1 MNNDIKLK
9 EIIIYTLL
17 IFIII
22 VAIYGYINSKIVIK
36 GNFINNY
43 LKRSIS
49 IQEISPKRMY
59 INVWRMTRNLYA
71 DETLNNQDWNR
82 WRNRYRKKIKTT
94 EDAAVAI
101 NTMLASLND
110 PYTKFLLSA
119 EFLKQ
124 QIILDSKITGI
135 GILFNKSDD
144 NIMVSQVIENS
155 PAKKENINEG
165 DIILK
170 INGENIKDLDTDE
183 VIEKLEKNTDENVE
197 LTIKHG
203 DTIITKKI
211 KNTDIPF
218 ETMQYRITEDNIG
231 IIKLSNIMGEKAEE
245 DFKQILRDTNDTK
258 GIILDLRNNY
268 GGILAN
274 AVVITN
280 YMLKDQKIVSI
291 KSRINKKYQIYSA
304 DEKIFKDKPIVIIIN
319 RRTASA
325 AEIIAGS
332 LRDNIKA
339 VIIGENSFGKN
350 SIQHIIPTHN
360 GTGLILTTDK
370 YILPNGEDIYQKGIT
385 PDIKI
390 TDEKI
395 EADYQL
401 EKAKEII
408 NRRIYK

>member
-9 EIIIYTLL
+9 DIIIYALVS
-17 IFIII
+17 FVIII
-22 VAIYGYINSKIVIK
+22 ASYGYINSKIVIK

-43 LKRSIS
+43 LKKSIS
-49 IQEISPKRMY
+49 VQKISPERMY
-59 INVWRMTRNLYA
+59 LNVWRMTRNLYA

-119 EFLKQ
+119 AFLKQ

-135 GILFNKSDD
+135 GILFNKSNDS
-144 NIMVSQVIENS
+144 IMVSQVIENS

-183 VIEKLEKNTDENVE
+183 VIEKLEKNSDKNVE

-274 AVVITN
+274 AVVMTN

-395 EADYQL
+395 GADYQL

-408 NRRIYK
+408 NRL